1 MTQTYYKI
9 VDVIGGQI
17 KTLYHGNNG
26 SKTLQ
31 PKKWL
36 KSQQRIAKKYGYIT
50 GWNIIPTHEECI
62 EYLKLFK
69 KLENKQIVK
78 CQAKDVWE
86 KPTKNKVT
94 VLLAK
99 EIFIEEFV

>member
-1 MTQTYYKI
+1 
-9 VDVIGGQI
+9 
-17 KTLYHGNNG
+17 
-26 SKTLQ
+26 
-31 PKKWL
+31 L

-69 KLENKQIVK
+69 KLENKEIVK
-78 CQAKDVWE
+78 CQATDVWE